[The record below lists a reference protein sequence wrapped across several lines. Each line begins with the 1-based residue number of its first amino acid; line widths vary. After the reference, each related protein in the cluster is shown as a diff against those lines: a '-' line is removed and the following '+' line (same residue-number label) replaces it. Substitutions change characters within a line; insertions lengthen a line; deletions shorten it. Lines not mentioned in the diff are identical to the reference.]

1 MPFPCSPAPSPY
13 VDTLDDVLL
22 VLEATLAS
30 RPRSSGP
37 FGTIALLLDGDDR
50 LLTAVECHG
59 CDTGPRIV
67 ELCSVLL
74 AAASSAGS
82 WRRCVLASDAAA
94 LDRGSDAASV
104 WAALNASFDAAGVEL
119 VDWLVVPRDLPLDP
133 FGVRS
138 ASAEVDGVW
147 PW

>member
-13 VDTLDDVLL
+13 VDTLDDALV
-22 VLEATLAS
+22 VLEATLVS
-30 RPRSSGP
+30 RPPTGGP

-59 CDTGPRIV
+59 CDTGTRIV

-82 WRRCVLASDAAA
+82 WRRCVLATDAAA
-94 LDRGSDAASV
+94 GLGPAALAEA
-104 WAALNASFDAAGVEL
+104 WAALRSAFDAAGIEL
-119 VDWLVVPRDLPLDP
+119 VDWLVVPGDVPLDP
-133 FGVRS
+133 FGARS
-138 ASAEVDGVW
+138 SSAEVDGVW